1 MPKLTLNALNNDL
14 SVQDPFP
21 AGGLL
26 TATAKVGTP
35 KELDVTWDQLKRI
48 RPQLTAEETAGNLSW
63 TAEVTGLD
71 TRAEEHDL
79 IGLPVIDLL
88 NTATKAPSAGGA
100 VTDATIDGANLGA
113 GQIKASKVIGP
124 ALTANDFITY
134 DAIVP
139 GAEGNLITVEHKT
152 GSGLVVGVVG
162 SVITV
167 TLDAGTSD
175 YDAVATAVNA
185 HADAKL
191 LVKATRGGTG
201 AGIVVVE
208 DPIALEDGVG
218 SGVSLTIG
226 GLAAVLT
233 EVKDDGTQITYNID
247 ATSLTQADTAIL
259 ELRSGDK
266 INRIAVVVAA

>member
-1 MPKLTLNALNNDL
+1 MPKLTLNAINNDL
-14 SVQDPFP
+14 SIQDPFP

-35 KELDVTWDQLKRI
+35 KEIDVTWDQLKRI
-48 RPQLTAEETAGNLSW
+48 RPQLTSEEASGNLSW

-100 VTDATIDGANLGA
+100 VTDATVDGANLGA
-113 GQIKASKVIGP
+113 GQVKASKVIGP

-134 DAIVP
+134 EAIVP
-139 GAEGNLITVEHKT
+139 GAEGNLITVEHAT

-162 SVITV
+162 TVITV
-167 TLDAGTSD
+167 TLEDTVTD
-175 YDAVATAVNA
+175 YDAIATAVNA
-185 HADAKL
+185 HATASL

-201 AGIVVVE
+201 AGIAVVE
-208 DPIALEDGVG
+208 DPVALEDGVG
-218 SGVSLTIG
+218 SGVSITIG
-226 GLAAVLT
+226 GLAGVIT

-247 ATSLTQADTAIL
+247 ATSLTQADTAVL